1 MLQELDSPDTVCAL
15 EVVGKLEKADYDSVL
30 LPALRRQIDGPGEI
44 RIVFVF
50 GERYEGLTIGGN
62 LADAKLYVGEL
73 FHHELSKWKR
83 CAVVTDESW
92 LRHAI
97 SMFRFMM
104 PGDVECFV
112 PSDLEAAIAWAAA

>member
-1 MLQELDSPDTVCAL
+1 MLVTLESPPTVSAL
-15 EVVGKLEKADYDSVL
+15 EVVGKLEKADYDAVL
-30 LPALRRQIDGPGEI
+30 LPALRTQIESGAGI

-62 LADAKLYVGEL
+62 LADAKLYASEL
-73 FHHELSKWKR
+73 FHHELSRWKR
-83 CAVVTDESW
+83 CAVATDESW

-104 PGDVECFV
+104 PGEVESFGAADV
-112 PSDLEAAIAWAAA
+112 DAAIAWAAA

>member
-1 MLQELDSPDTVCAL
+1 MLQKLDSPANVCAV

-30 LPALRRQIDGPGEI
+30 LPALRQQIDGPGEI

-62 LADAKLYVGEL
+62 LADAKLYFGEL
-73 FHHELSKWKR
+73 LHHELSKWKR

-104 PGDVECFV
+104 PGDVECFE
-112 PSDLEAAIAWAAA
+112 PSAVEAAIAWAAA

>member
-1 MLQELDSPDTVCAL
+1 MLQRLESPANVCAV
-15 EVVGKLEKADYDSVL
+15 EVVGKLEKDDYHTVL
-30 LPALRRQIDGPGEI
+30 LPALRRQIDGAGEI
-44 RIVFVF
+44 RLVFVF
-50 GERYEGLTIGGN
+50 GERYEGLTIGGD

-73 FHHELSKWKR
+73 FHHELSKWTR

-104 PGDVECFV
+104 PGEVECFES
-112 PSDLEAAIAWAAA
+112 SDVEAAIAWAAA

>member
-1 MLQELDSPDTVCAL
+1 MLEQLESPASVCAV
-15 EVVGKLEKADYDSVL
+15 EVVGKLEKSDYDTVL
-30 LPALRRQIDGPGEI
+30 LPALRAQIDGAGEI

-50 GERYEGLTIGGN
+50 GDRYEGLSLSGN
-62 LADAKLYVGEL
+62 VADAKLYVSEL

-97 SMFRFMM
+97 SVFRFMM
-104 PGDVECFV
+104 PGDVESFDTTQV
-112 PSDLEAAIAWAAA
+112 EAAIAWVAA

>member
-1 MLQELDSPDTVCAL
+1 MLRKLDSPANVCAI
-15 EVVGKLEKADYDSVL
+15 EVVGKLEKADDDTVL
-30 LPALRRQIDGPGEI
+30 LPTPREQIDGPGEI

-62 LADAKLYVGEL
+62 LADATLYVSEF
-73 FHHELSKWKR
+73 FHRELSKWTR
-83 CAVVTDESW
+83 CAVATDESW

-104 PGDVECFV
+104 PGEVECFEA
-112 PSDLEAAIAWAAA
+112 SDFEAAIAWAAA

>member
-1 MLQELDSPDTVCAL
+1 MLQTLDSPANVCAL
-15 EVVGKLEKADYDSVL
+15 EVVGKLEKADYDTVL
-30 LPALRRQIDGPGEI
+30 LPALRQLLDGAGEI
-44 RIVFVF
+44 RIVVVF
-50 GERYEGLTIGGN
+50 GDRYEGLTIGGS
-62 LADAKLYVGEL
+62 LADATLYVSEL

-104 PGDVECFV
+104 PGEVECFET
-112 PSDLEAAIAWAAA
+112 SDVEAAISWAAA

>member
-1 MLQELDSPDTVCAL
+1 MLHKLDSPANVCAV
-15 EVVGKLEKADYDSVL
+15 EVVGKLEKADYETVL
-30 LPALRRQIDGPGEI
+30 LPALRQQIDGPGEI

-50 GERYEGLTIGGN
+50 GARSEGLTIGGSV
-62 LADAKLYVGEL
+62 ADAKLYVGEL

-92 LRHAI
+92 LRDAI

-104 PGDVECFV
+104 PGEVECFASPDV
-112 PSDLEAAIAWAAA
+112 ESAVVWATA